1 MTGSVTRALR
11 LGHFDH
17 AGVLGV
23 VGEAAYAHEP
33 NQLEQLEG
41 RVAAAQHHLWS

>member
-1 MTGSVTRALR
+1 MARALR
-11 LGHFDH
+11 LRYFDH
-17 AGVLGV
+17 AGLLGV